1 MSVREI
7 VPGIY
12 AVGAPDFDRRL
23 FDSLIPLPHGTTYN
37 SYLVKGAKKTALID
51 TVDPSKE
58 LDLVTNLVKA
68 RVDTIDYIVINH
80 VEQDHSGSLPMIAE
94 LFPKASIV
102 VNEKSKDLVT
112 RLLDVDPARCME
124 VKDKDTLDLG
134 GKTLQFF
141 ITPWV
146 HWPETMVTYAVEDRV
161 LFSCDLFGTHYA
173 ESSLFV
179 TDEREVYISAKRYY
193 AEIMMPFRRNI
204 ADHMEKLK
212 DIPVSIIAPSHG
224 PVHSRPGVILD
235 AYRDWISDTV
245 KDEVVIPYV
254 SMHGSTEKMV
264 NHLCEALIERGI
276 RVKPFNL
283 TVTDIG
289 ELAMAL
295 VDAATVVIG
304 TPTVLFG
311 PHPQA
316 VYTAYLFNML
326 KPKTRFLSVIGS
338 YGWGGNTI
346 EALKGM
352 LTRTKPE
359 LLEPVYIRGAPGV
372 SDQKKIE
379 ELADTIVGKHRE
391 IGIHQ

>member
-7 VPGIY
+7 VPGIS
-12 AVGAPDFDRRL
+12 AVGAIDFDRRL
-23 FDSLIPLPHGTTYN
+23 FDSLIPLPNGTSYN
-37 SYLVKGAKKTALID
+37 SYLVKGEKKTALID

-58 LDLVTNLVKA
+58 LDLVTNLVRA
-68 RVDTIDYIVINH
+68 RVDNIDYIVINH
-80 VEQDHSGSLPMIAE
+80 AEQDHSGSLPMVAE
-94 LFPKASIV
+94 LFPRASIV

-112 RLLDVDPARCME
+112 RLLDVDPGRFLE
-124 VKDKDTLDLG
+124 VKDGDILDLG
-134 GKTLQFF
+134 GKTLKFF

-173 ESSLFV
+173 QSYPFAN
-179 TDEREVYISAKRYY
+179 DEREIYASAKRYY
-193 AEIMMPFRRNI
+193 AEIMMPFRKNI
-204 ADHMEKLK
+204 ADHLEKLK

-224 PVHSRPGVILD
+224 PVYSRPKIILD
-235 AYRDWISDTV
+235 AYRDWISDSV
-245 KDEVVIPYV
+245 KDEVIIPYV

-264 NHLCEALIERGI
+264 NYLCEALMEREI

-283 TVTDIG
+283 TVTDTG

-316 VYTAYLFNML
+316 VYATYLFNML
-326 KPKTRFLSVIGS
+326 KPKTRFLSIIGS
-338 YGWGGNTI
+338 YGWGGNTM
-346 EALKGM
+346 EMLKGM
-352 LTRTKPE
+352 LNRTKPE

-372 SDQKKIE
+372 ADQKKIE
-379 ELADTIVGKHRE
+379 ELADLIVGKHRE

>member
-1 MSVREI
+1 MAVREI
-7 VPGIY
+7 APGIS
-12 AVGAPDFDRRL
+12 AVGALDFDRRL
-23 FDSLIPLPHGTTYN
+23 FDSLIPLPHGTSYN
-37 SYLVKGAKKTALID
+37 SYLVKGRKKTALID
-51 TVDPSKE
+51 TVDPTKE
-58 LDLVTNLVKA
+58 RDLVTNLVKS
-68 RVDTIDYIVINH
+68 RIEGIDYIVINH
-80 VEQDHSGSLPMIAE
+80 VEQDHSGSLPMMAE
-94 LFPKASIV
+94 LFPKAEIV
-102 VNEKSKDLVT
+102 VNEKSEDLAV
-112 RLLDVDPARCME
+112 RLLETDPRRCLV
-124 VKDKDTLDLG
+124 VKDGDKLDLG

-161 LFSCDLFGTHYA
+161 LFSCDLFGMHYA

-179 TDEREVYISAKRYY
+179 NDEKAGYLSAKRYY
-193 AEIMMPFRRNI
+193 AEIMMPFRKNI

-224 PVHSRPGVILD
+224 PIYSRPEVILD
-235 AYRDWISDTV
+235 AYRDWISDDV
-245 KDEVVIPYV
+245 KDEVVVPYV

-264 NHLCEALIERGI
+264 SRLCESLIERGI
-276 RVKPFNL
+276 RAIPFNL
-283 TVTDIG
+283 PETDIG

-295 VDAATVVIG
+295 VDAATVVVG

-316 VYTAYLFNML
+316 VYATYLFNML

-352 LTRTKPE
+352 LTRVKPE

-372 SDQKKIE
+372 EDLKKVEGLAIAIE
-379 ELADTIVGKHRE
+379 KKHRE